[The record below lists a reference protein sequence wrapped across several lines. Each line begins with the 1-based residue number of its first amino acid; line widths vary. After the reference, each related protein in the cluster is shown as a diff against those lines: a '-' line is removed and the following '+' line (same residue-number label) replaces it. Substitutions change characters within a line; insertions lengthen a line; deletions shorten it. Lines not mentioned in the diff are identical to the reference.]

1 MEKKRFHTYILVSM
15 LIHVTSISFLMTIK
29 TEPMK
34 EPRVAFVEL
43 VDIPRAT
50 EIEKAFP
57 GLIESKK
64 IKAKKPL
71 PEIKE
76 PILQG
81 KVPDLPV
88 KPDLPP
94 EKSFPRDVPKV
105 TAEAKKDAE
114 KGEKK
119 GEEEKRADTPVPR
132 EDGKEEKGGK
142 IPSVKD
148 LTPTL
153 GRMVLAA
160 KERKTKGKDEGEGEN
175 VGTTAKAKKRGEFS
189 EIARGGTV
197 LTPLDNPSI
206 QYISY
211 FASIKRKIELVWQYP
226 FDAIQNGIQGELI
239 LDFSIARSGNLNNIK
254 LVRSSGFSILDD
266 EAIQSI
272 KKAAP
277 FSPIPDQY
285 SIDELNI
292 RANFIYE
299 MHFIKLK

>member
-1 MEKKRFHTYILVSM
+1 MEKKKIHTYLLISM

-29 TEPMK
+29 TEPMQ

-71 PEIKE
+71 PEIEE
-76 PILQG
+76 PILKG

-94 EKSFPRDVPKV
+94 EKSFPRDLPKV
-105 TAEAKKDAE
+105 TADAKKEAE
-114 KGEKK
+114 KGEK
-119 GEEEKRADTPVPR
+119 EKRADTLAPR
-132 EDGKEEKGGK
+132 EPGKEDKGGK

-153 GRMVLAA
+153 GKMVLAA
-160 KERKTKGKDEGEGEN
+160 KERKTKGKDVGEGKN
-175 VGTTAKAKKRGEFS
+175 VGTTAKAKERGEFS

-211 FASIKRKIELVWQYP
+211 FASIKRKIELIWQYP
-226 FDAIQNGIQGELI
+226 FDAVQNGIQGELI
-239 LDFSIARSGNLNNIK
+239 LDFSIARSGNLKNIK
-254 LVRSSGFSILDD
+254 LVRSSGFAILDD

-277 FSPIPDQY
+277 FSPIPEQY

-299 MHFIKLK
+299 MHYLKLK